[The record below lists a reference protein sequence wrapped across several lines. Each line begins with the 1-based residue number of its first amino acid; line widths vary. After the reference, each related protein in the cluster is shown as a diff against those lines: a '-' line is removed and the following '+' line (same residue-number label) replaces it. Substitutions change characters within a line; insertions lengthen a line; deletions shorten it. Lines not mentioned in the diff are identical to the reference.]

1 MDDSKLQN
9 EIDRMRKQIKT
20 DSYPMSIGELAN
32 LYRDGDLNINPIYQ
46 RLFRWDIAQ
55 QSALIESIL
64 LGIPVPP
71 IYVYQDGEGKWN
83 LIDGLQRLS
92 TIFKFMGILKNHND
106 DEDGGNDN
114 TARPEPLAATK
125 FLQELKGKVW
135 TSEDGSD
142 SLTEVQRR
150 LIKRSKLPIIIIDQ
164 SSDDFAE
171 YEMFQR
177 LNTGGSSLSP
187 QEIRNCVL
195 IIKNEKI
202 YQSFK
207 DLSEENVFHQALPL
221 TEKDEKEQGYIEL
234 VVKYFV
240 LKYSSLSEVS
250 DSENYNTMLT
260 NEVLKII
267 DTHQIDFDKDKKIF
281 QEIFSLLADVLGE
294 SSFKKYDANKNRH
307 SGAVLVGAYEAIIAG
322 LTKEI
327 CYYELHKEALENKI
341 DAMYEQDEYCKA
353 IKRGTRPVSRMKQL
367 IAFGRKYFSDHEN

>member
-1 MDDSKLQN
+1 MSDSKLQN
-9 EIDRMRKQIKT
+9 EIDKMRKQIKT

-71 IYVYQDGEGKWN
+71 IYVYQDGEGRWN

-92 TIFKFMGILKNHND
+92 TIFKFMGVLHNHKE
-106 DEDGGNDN
+106 DEDEDEDN
-114 TARPEPLAATK
+114 TAKPEPLVATK
-125 FLQELKGKVW
+125 FLKGLKNKVW
-135 TSEDGSD
+135 LSEDTANSF
-142 SLTEVQRR
+142 TEAQRR
-150 LIKRSKLPIIIIDQ
+150 LIKRAKLPIIIIDQ

-177 LNTGGSSLSP
+177 LNTGGSYLSP

-202 YQSFK
+202 YKAFK
-207 DLSEENVFHQALPL
+207 QLSEEIVFHQAVPL

-240 LKYSSLSEVS
+240 LKYSSLSDVS

-260 NEVLKII
+260 NEILKLI
-267 DTHQIDFDKDKKIF
+267 DVHRVDFDEDKKIF
-281 QEIFSLLADVLGE
+281 QEVFSLLANVLGE
-294 SSFKKYDANKNRH
+294 SSFKKYDADKMKH
-307 SGAVLVGAYEAIIAG
+307 SGAVLVGAYESIIAG

-327 CYYELHKEALENKI
+327 RYYELHKQTLQKKI
-341 DAMYEQDEYCKA
+341 EAMYEQDGYCKA

-367 IAFGRKYFSDHEN
+367 IAFGRKYFSEHED

>member
-92 TIFKFMGILKNHND
+92 TIFKFMGILKNDKDNE
-106 DEDGGNDN
+106 DEGEDN
-114 TARPEPLAATK
+114 RAQPEPLVATK
-125 FLQELKGKVW
+125 FLKDKVW
-135 TSEDGSD
+135 EAEDESD

-150 LIKRSKLPIIIIDQ
+150 LVKRAKLPIIIIDQ

-202 YQSFK
+202 YKSFK
-207 DLSEENVFHQALPL
+207 ELSEDNVFHQALPL

-267 DTHQIDFDKDKKIF
+267 DTHQIDFDKDKKVF
-281 QEIFSLLADVLGE
+281 QEIFSLLADTLGE
-294 SSFKKYDANKNRH
+294 SSFKKYDTNKGKH

-327 CYYELHKEALENKI
+327 GYYGLHKKTLKNKI

-367 IAFGRKYFSDHEN
+367 IAFGRKYFSDHED

>member
-1 MDDSKLQN
+1 MNNSNLQN
-9 EIDRMRKQIKT
+9 EIDKMRKQIKT
-20 DSYPMSIGELAN
+20 DSYPMSIGELTN

-71 IYVYQDGEGKWN
+71 IYVYQDSEGKWN

-92 TIFKFMGILKNHND
+92 TIFKFMGILHIHKA
-106 DEDGGNDN
+106 DEDEDEDN
-114 TARPEPLAATK
+114 TAKPEPLVATK
-125 FLQELKGKVW
+125 FLKELKNKVW
-135 TSEDGSD
+135 SKDAAN
-142 SLTEVQRR
+142 SLTEPQRR
-150 LIKRSKLPIIIIDQ
+150 LIKRAKLPIIIIDQ

-177 LNTGGSSLSP
+177 LNTGGSHLSP

-195 IIKNEKI
+195 IIKNERI
-202 YQSFK
+202 YQAFK
-207 DLSEENVFHQALPL
+207 QLSEEEVFHQTLPL

-240 LKYSSLSEVS
+240 LKYSSLSNVS

-260 NEVLKII
+260 NEVLKLI
-267 DTHQIDFDKDKKIF
+267 DTHQVDFDEDKKIF
-281 QEIFSLLADVLGE
+281 QEVFSLLAEILSE
-294 SSFKKYDANKNRH
+294 SSFKKYDANKKKH

-327 CYYELHKEALENKI
+327 LYYGSHKTALKKKI
-341 DAMYEQDEYCKA
+341 EAMYEQDEYCRA

-367 IAFGRKYFSDHEN
+367 IAFGRKYFSDHED

>member
-92 TIFKFMGILKNHND
+92 TIFKFMGILKNHKD
-106 DEDGGNDN
+106 DEDEDEDN
-114 TARPEPLAATK
+114 TAQPEALVATK
-125 FLQELKGKVW
+125 FLKELKNKVW
-135 TSEDGSD
+135 ASGNESE

-150 LIKRSKLPIIIIDQ
+150 LIKRAKLPIIIIDQ

-202 YQSFK
+202 YKSFK
-207 DLSEENVFHQALPL
+207 ELSEENVFRQALPL

-267 DTHQIDFDKDKKIF
+267 DTHQIDFDKDKKVF
-281 QEIFSLLADVLGE
+281 QEIFFLLSDTLGE
-294 SSFKKYDANKNRH
+294 SSFKKYDANKGKH

-322 LTKEI
+322 LAKEF
-327 CYYELHKEALENKI
+327 CYYGLHKVALKNKI